1 MKRTVIGLLILG
13 CCIWLSSP
21 ANAQLGGGMNF
32 FKKPNIGDIFHPV
45 VGSGATYEQTDK
57 EGSKSTM
64 EMAIMSREDFD
75 GKEAYWMEVGHTE
88 KKSGD
93 INYAKLLIAKT
104 DFEMRKMI
112 IVMPGSSTPMEMP
125 MNQSAKTKER
135 MQENMD
141 KWHKVGTEP
150 VVVPAGTFLCDHWAK
165 DDGTEDIWASS
176 KVFPMSLVKSAK
188 KNGDTMVL
196 VKTTTSA
203 TEHITG
209 TPQKFDPATMR
220 QQMMQQMQKKK
231 DQQ

>member
-1 MKRTVIGLLILG
+1 MKRTFVGLLVLVA
-13 CCIWLSSP
+13 CFFLSPLS
-21 ANAQLGGGMNF
+21 NAQLGGGMNF

-57 EGSKSTM
+57 DGSKSTI

-88 KKSGD
+88 KKSGGL
-93 INYAKLLIAKT
+93 NYAKIQIAKA
-104 DFEMRKMI
+104 DFEMHKMI
-112 IVMPGSSTPMEMP
+112 VVMPGSTTPIEMP

-135 MQENMD
+135 MQENID

-176 KVFPMSLVKSAK
+176 KVSPMSLVKSSG

-209 TPQKFDPATMR
+209 TPQKFDPAMMR
-220 QQMMQQMQKKK
+220 QQMMQQMQQKKN
-231 DQQ
+231 QQ